1 MAGLRKSLET
11 FGPLDIVFNT
21 KTKQII
27 SGHQRLAV
35 LKEAGAT
42 EVVRENGWAYIAHPK
57 TGEKFPVR
65 FVDWDKVRQRL
76 ANLVA
81 QRRAQW
87 LLGRIDELF
96 LEGGAPSPT
105 L

>member
-1 MAGLRKSLET
+1 MIGKAIAI
-11 FGPLDIVFNT
+11 DVN
-21 KTKQII
+21 
-27 SGHQRLAV
+27 
-35 LKEAGAT
+35 LKP
-42 EVVRENGWAYIAHPK
+42 AY
-57 TGEKFPVR
+57 
-65 FVDWDKVRQRL
+65 RL

-105 L
+105 P